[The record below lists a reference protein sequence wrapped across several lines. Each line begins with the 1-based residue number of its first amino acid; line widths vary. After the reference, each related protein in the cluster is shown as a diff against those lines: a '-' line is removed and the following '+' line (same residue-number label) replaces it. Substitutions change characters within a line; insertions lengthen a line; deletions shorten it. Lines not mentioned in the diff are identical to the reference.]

1 MSLAE
6 KKLNEADTTRRK
18 VFIVIGLITALL
30 VAGVVYLTTRRADTT
45 PGVEPRLEGALRP
58 GDAEFEKYREQIRVE
73 FIADDNA
80 VEGKRAIGDIVM
92 TLTPTVRNLSNR
104 TLTGLELRAAVVD
117 LEGKPVKERTVIVIP
132 TRRPELEP
140 NRTLQVPISLEGFK
154 EQDIRANA
162 RVDLTG
168 VIFK

>member
-1 MSLAE
+1 MSQPE
-6 KKLNEADTTRRK
+6 KKITETDSTRRT
-18 VFIVIGLITALL
+18 VFIVIGLVTALL

-73 FIADDNA
+73 FIADENA

-92 TLTPTVRNLSNR
+92 TLTPTVRNLTNR
-104 TLTGLELRAAVVD
+104 TINGLELRAAILD
-117 LEGKPVKERTVIVIP
+117 LDGKPVKERTVIVIP

-140 NRTLQVPISLEGFK
+140 NRIMQVPISLEGFK
-154 EQDIRANA
+154 EEDIRANA
-162 RVDLTG
+162 RVELSG
-168 VIFK
+168 VKFK